1 MNTIKL
7 FQEIILMINNK
18 FLLAAVIMTALWGQ
32 AEASTLVA
40 DSAWNAFDVDE
51 LTSASTGLEW
61 IDLDGNALSFDFTL
75 SGSAYLKVVDAGFAG
90 DRFNVYD
97 NGVLLDQTSVASNT
111 YPVSVGL
118 DFDAAYASSLYSQ
131 GLFWLGAGTHS
142 ITGVMSQSALAETT
156 PINATVGAVSLTAV
170 PLPAAAWLYL
180 TGTAL
185 MGVVSRRRKN

>member
-1 MNTIKL
+1 MIKNKL
-7 FQEIILMINNK
+7 FP
-18 FLLAAVIMTALWGQ
+18 AAVVMSALCAQ
-32 AEASTLVA
+32 AEASTLTA
-40 DSAWNAFDVDE
+40 DGAWNAFDVD
-51 LTSASTGLEW
+51 SSVSNSGNLEW
-61 IDLDGNALSFDFTL
+61 IDLDNNSLSFDFSL

-111 YPVSVGL
+111 YPASIGL
-118 DFDAAYASSLYSQ
+118 DFDVAYASPLYSR
-131 GLFWLGAGTHS
+131 GLFWLGAGSHS
-142 ITGVMSQSALAETT
+142 ITGLLSQSALNGTT

-185 MGVVSRRRKN
+185 MGFISRRRKSNLLEQAL

>member
-1 MNTIKL
+1 MNKNKL
-7 FQEIILMINNK
+7 F
-18 FLLAAVIMTALWGQ
+18 LAAVVMSTLCAQ

-40 DSAWNAFDVDE
+40 DGAWNAFDVDE

-75 SGSAYLKVVDAGFAG
+75 SGSAYLKVVDGGFAG
-90 DRFNVYD
+90 DRFNIYD

-111 YPVSVGL
+111 YPASLGL
-118 DFDAAYASSLYSQ
+118 DFDAAYASSLYSR
-131 GLFWLGAGTHS
+131 GLFWLGAGSHS
-142 ITGVMSQSALAETT
+142 ITGLLSQSALDGST

-170 PLPAAAWLYL
+170 PLPAAAWLYV

-185 MGVVSRRRKN
+185 MGFISRRRKN